1 MYEVKRK
8 KVFMGFDFTVA
19 VVPELTSINKELQY
33 IKSALLYADQ
43 IFLISPISY
52 MYTQLSSQASTFDE
66 KKIIRVLKY
75 LFPLCKDRDPKTYQD
90 GMAMVNELSS
100 IMFSKRYK
108 AIPMI
113 KKIEFRSQLKSCI
126 QQLDTKCIELLGEC
140 QIRELNALLTSGKV
154 VLKKFEHSLSDID
167 GTVSEFF
174 IQLAKSIKS
183 SFPLFDETSNHLMKS
198 AIEARVI
205 NLNESEKRKII
216 HAGVSDNLIQ
226 RLPSFDSASVDEIL
240 DIRKELN
247 DPLVRFRSKVQA
259 YSENIQA
266 VPWNDDFENECS
278 LLYYQEVA
286 PAILEIDELTK
297 EGSFVKNLGS
307 KIISDGDFRRVASEL
322 VIGIAA
328 AGVIPSFAQTVS
340 QDVAALT
347 AGGLWATAKIAETY
361 NEYKKKKRELTKK
374 DLYFYYRAGKML
386 NR

>member
-1 MYEVKRK
+1 
-8 KVFMGFDFTVA
+8 MGFDFTIA
-19 VVPELTSINKELQY
+19 VVPELTSIDKELQY

-52 MYTQLSSQASTFDE
+52 MYTQLSSQTSTFDE
-66 KKIIRVLKY
+66 RKIIKGLKY
-75 LFPLCKDRDPKTYQD
+75 LFPLCKDRDPKTYHD
-90 GMAMVNELSS
+90 GMTMVNELSS

-113 KKIEFRSQLKSCI
+113 KKLEFRSQLKSCI
-126 QQLDTKCIELLGEC
+126 QQLDTKCTELLGEC
-140 QIRELNALLTSGKV
+140 QIGELNALLTSGKV
-154 VLKKFEHSLSDID
+154 VLKKFEHSLSDVD

-174 IQLAKSIKS
+174 IQLTKSIKS
-183 SFPLFDETSNHLMKS
+183 SFPLFDETSNHLMQ
-198 AIEARVI
+198 AAVEARVV

-247 DPLVRFRSKVQA
+247 DPLVRFRSKVQS

-286 PAILEIDELTK
+286 PAILEIDEMTK
-297 EGSFVKNLGS
+297 EVSFVKNLVG
-307 KIISDGDFRRVASEL
+307 KVTSDGDFRRIAGEL

-328 AGVIPSFAQTVS
+328 AGVIPSFTQVVS

-347 AGGLWATAKIAETY
+347 TGGLWVTSKIVDTY
-361 NEYKKKKRELTKK
+361 KEYKEKKQEISKK

-386 NR
+386 SR

>member
-1 MYEVKRK
+1 
-8 KVFMGFDFTVA
+8 MGFDFTIA
-19 VVPELTSINKELQY
+19 VVPELTSIDKELQY

-66 KKIIRVLKY
+66 KNIIKVLKY
-75 LFPLCKDRDPKTYQD
+75 LLPLCKDKEPETYQNGIAVVD
-90 GMAMVNELSS
+90 KLSS
-100 IMFSKRYK
+100 IMLSRKYR
-108 AIPMI
+108 AVPMV
-113 KKIEFRSQLKSCI
+113 KKLELRSQLKTFM
-126 QQLDTKCIELLGEC
+126 QQLDAECIKLLGDC
-140 QIRELNALLTSGKV
+140 QIREVNSLLTSGKV
-154 VLKKFEHSLSDID
+154 VLKKFEHSLSDVD

-174 IQLAKSIKS
+174 IQLTKSIKS
-183 SFPLFDETSNHLMKS
+183 SFPLFDEASNHLMQS
-198 AIEARVI
+198 AVKARII

-247 DPLVRFRSKVQA
+247 DPLVRFRSKVQS
-259 YSENIQA
+259 YSESIQT
-266 VPWNDDFENECS
+266 VPWDNDFENECS

-297 EGSFVKNLGS
+297 EGSFVKNLVG
-307 KIISDGDFRRVASEL
+307 KVTADGDFRRVAGEL
-322 VIGIAA
+322 VVGIAA
-328 AGVIPSFAQTVS
+328 AGVIPAFTQTVS

-347 AGGLWATAKIAETY
+347 AGGLWATAKIAEAY
-361 NEYKKKKRELTKK
+361 KEYQEKKREISKK

-386 NR
+386 NQ

>member
-1 MYEVKRK
+1 
-8 KVFMGFDFTVA
+8 MGFDFTIA
-19 VVPELTSINKELQY
+19 VVPEMASIDKELQY
-33 IKSALLYADQ
+33 IKYALLYADQ

-52 MYTQLSSQASTFDE
+52 MYTQLSPQARTFDE
-66 KKIIRVLKY
+66 KEIMRLLKY
-75 LFPLCKDRDPKTYQD
+75 FLPLYKDQDPETYQN
-90 GMAMVNELSS
+90 GMAMVNKLSS
-100 IMFSKRYK
+100 IIFSRQYK
-108 AIPMI
+108 AFPII
-113 KKIEFRSQLKSCI
+113 KKLEFRNQLKSLM
-126 QQLDTKCIELLGEC
+126 QQLDAKCAELLGEC

-154 VLKKFEHSLSDID
+154 ELKKFEHSLSDVD

-174 IQLAKSIKS
+174 MELTKSIKL
-183 SFPLFDETSNHLMKS
+183 SFPLFDETSNHLMRS
-198 AIEARVI
+198 AVEARVI
-205 NLNESEKRKII
+205 NLNEGEKRKII

-247 DPLVRFRSKVQA
+247 DPLVRFRSKIQS
-259 YSENIQA
+259 YSESIQT

-278 LLYYQEVA
+278 LLYNREVA

-297 EGSFVKNLGS
+297 EASFVKNLVG
-307 KIISDGDFRRVASEL
+307 KIISDGDFRKVAGEL

-328 AGVIPSFAQTVS
+328 AGVIPSFTQIVS

-347 AGGLWATAKIAETY
+347 AGGLWATSKIAEAY
-361 NEYKKKKRELTKK
+361 KEYREKKRKISKK